1 MNNKADFLHGATALK
16 EHAIEID
23 EPKNINFTDKTELFI
38 LYIKIIF
45 VAGLGCGILVFI
57 NG

>member
-1 MNNKADFLHGATALK
+1 MNDKADFLYGATALK

-23 EPKNINFTDKTELFI
+23 EPKNINWTDNTELFI

-45 VAGLGCGILVFI
+45 VAGLGCGILAFI

>member
-1 MNNKADFLHGATALK
+1 MNNKADFLYGATALK
-16 EHAIEID
+16 EHRIEID
-23 EPKNINFTDKTELFI
+23 EPKNINCTNNTEIFI

-45 VAGLGCGILVFI
+45 VAGLGCGILTFI